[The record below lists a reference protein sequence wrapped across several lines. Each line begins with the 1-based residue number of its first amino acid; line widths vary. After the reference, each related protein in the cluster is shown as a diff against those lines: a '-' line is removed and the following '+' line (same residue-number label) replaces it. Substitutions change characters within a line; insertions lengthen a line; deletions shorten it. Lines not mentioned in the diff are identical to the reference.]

1 MVEGVYVYMS
11 PKPMHLVLLRF
22 SLSSVKKITRTI
34 CEEAVEKM
42 LTLII
47 FLRVA
52 KEKSSILLGG
62 EWAKSDPNSYIS
74 QIWKT

>member
-11 PKPMHLVLLRF
+11 PKHMHLMLLRF

-34 CEEAVEKM
+34 SEEAVEKM
-42 LTLII
+42 LTLMI

-52 KEKSSILLGG
+52 KEKSSILFGG
-62 EWAKSDPNSYIS
+62 EMG
-74 QIWKT
+74 

>member
-1 MVEGVYVYMS
+1 MS
-11 PKPMHLVLLRF
+11 PKHMHLMLLRF

-42 LTLII
+42 LTLMI

-52 KEKSSILLGG
+52 KEKSSILFGG
-62 EWAKSDPNSYIS
+62 EMG
-74 QIWKT
+74 